1 MSRDGE
7 SLLAGAAQVD
17 VTPPLGTQI
26 AGDIGR
32 YRPTEQIRDPLH
44 ARVLVLRSGRTT
56 VCLIAADLCGFSG
69 RVAAELR
76 RRVAEL
82 LGTEPAH
89 VLMHATQNHSGP
101 SLGNCMIY
109 EMPVPAGLEWIQGG
123 DERYTALFSER
134 ALRAVQTAA
143 AALQPV
149 TLKGA
154 RGMDGRLAFNRRF
167 IARDGTGR
175 FQPGRCDPDL
185 LCPEGPADAE
195 VSLAVLA
202 DRNDRPV
209 AALLHHTCHP
219 CHGYPHRWI
228 SADWPGFWSQGV
240 RALLG
245 GDCVA
250 LTLNGFCGN
259 ILHSNP
265 LDPDHRS
272 NIYLMGEKLME
283 TTRRIQPSLKPLAAV
298 PLACASRTLRIP
310 LRRIPP
316 DELRRAR
323 RLIDRHPE
331 PIWKDA
337 EKTRIDWDWMYA
349 LATLD
354 LARRQARRSRF
365 DFEIQILRLGGLAV
379 IGWPGEPF
387 VEAQLAIK
395 KGSPAALTFA
405 VHECNDDIG
414 YIPTRQAFT
423 YGGYE
428 TRTANWS
435 PLDPGAL
442 ESCTAATRRL
452 LRALYR

>member
-1 MSRDGE
+1 MSRNRE
-7 SLLAGAAQVD
+7 KLLAGASQMD
-17 VTPPLGTQI
+17 ITPPLGTQI

-32 YRPTEQIRDPLH
+32 YRPVEQIRDPLFV
-44 ARVLVLRSGRTT
+44 RVLALRSGKSS
-56 VCLIAADLCGFSG
+56 VCIITADLCSFAG
-69 RVAAELR
+69 RDAWPLR
-76 RRVAEL
+76 CRVAEL
-82 LGTEPAH
+82 LGTEPSH

-101 SLGNCMIY
+101 SFGNCMIY
-109 EMPVPAGLEWIQGG
+109 ELSVPPGLEWIHGG
-123 DERYTALFSER
+123 DTRYSELFVERTLQAAR
-134 ALRAVQTAA
+134 AAVKALR
-143 AALQPV
+143 PV

-154 RGMDGRLAFNRRF
+154 RGVDGRVSFNRRF

-195 VSLAVLA
+195 ASIAVLTDA
-202 DRNDRPV
+202 KEQPV

-240 RALLG
+240 RNLLG
-245 GDCVA
+245 GNCVA

-259 ILHSNP
+259 IIHSNP
-265 LDPDHRS
+265 MDPDYRT
-272 NIYLMGEKLME
+272 NTYLMGEKLME
-283 TTRRIQPSLKPLAAV
+283 TTRKIQPNLKPLAAA
-298 PLACASRTLRIP
+298 PLRCATRSLRLP
-310 LRRIPP
+310 MRRIPAE
-316 DELRRAR
+316 ELRRAQ
-323 RLIDRHPE
+323 RLIARHPD

-337 EKTRIDWDWMYA
+337 EKSRIEWDWMYA

-354 LARRQARRSRF
+354 LARRQERRPWFS
-365 DFEIQILRLGGLAV
+365 FEIQVLRLGELAI

-387 VEAQLAIK
+387 VEAQLELK

-405 VHECNDDIG
+405 AHECNEDAG

-442 ESCTAATRRL
+442 ESCTAATKAI
-452 LRALYR
+452 LRKAFR